1 MPALLRVAAQPQLRG
16 NYLILLGWGGVGRRK
31 VPMEVVLDLDF
42 LAGQNDPSPPDLAGT
57 HIVFT
62 DHVGVRCQ
70 HRNRSIRLISQTV
83 VRLVNRL
90 GTLHV
95 ISIA

>member
-1 MPALLRVAAQPQLRG
+1 MRVAAQPQLRG
-16 NYLILLGWGGVGRRK
+16 NYLILLGWDGTGWRK

-42 LAGQNDPSPPDLAGT
+42 LAGQNDPSPPDITGT

-62 DHVGVRCQ
+62 DNIGVRCQ
-70 HRNRSIRLISQTV
+70 HRNRPIRLIPQTV